1 MSFDGTEVLPASV
14 LESLPVE
21 LLFKIASEVA
31 LSTNPDPNQ
40 GLFPPITSTRRSEK
54 IPTGIHAVSLTSRR
68 LHNLANAVLYCTVVL
83 DSEKDI
89 FLFGRTVSGALDATR
104 SGRTGEVAI
113 TLTFLKDAVKRLAIT
128 YAPIAYADLAC
139 GFASPKPSMKMSND
153 VSTIVTACSGIH
165 TIAIHSLWA
174 PILRN
179 IRKAADG
186 SKSGD
191 ALIGPT
197 LTELLLSSYA
207 DLAKTACTVP
217 RIAQWRPSAPSTP
230 VHSLP
235 TTPGDTRPSSPD
247 PTMRPDSASTPNSP
261 SGASIFDHVTRLRI
275 AEPAYYAWHSP
286 LALLKIFT
294 SLTHIALPRRA
305 HANAENDELFIE
317 GVKVILREPRIQVI
331 VITIF
336 PQLEA
341 DRELTVGDGAGGSM
355 DVRDST
361 IWLAAEKLR
370 KEDGRVFVTVN
381 ARMGG
386 WRKDWQG
393 QGVVASPD
401 GPDNWWRKAMGS

>member
-21 LLFKIASEVA
+21 LLFKIASEVV

-40 GLFPPITSTRRSEK
+40 GHFPPITSTRRSGK

-68 LHNLANAVLYCTVVL
+68 LHNLANAVLYRTVVL

-89 FLFGRTVSGALDATR
+89 LLFGRTVSGALDATR
-104 SGRTGEVAI
+104 SGRTKKVAI

-139 GFASPKPSMKMSND
+139 VSALRKPGMKMSND
-153 VSTIVTACSGIH
+153 VSTIVTACSGVH
-165 TIAIHSLWA
+165 TIAIHSQWA
-174 PILRN
+174 PILCN
-179 IRKAADG
+179 IRKTADG

-207 DLAKTACTVP
+207 DLAKTSCTVP
-217 RIAQWRPSAPSTP
+217 PIAQWRPSAPSTP
-230 VHSLP
+230 VHSLS
-235 TTPGDTRPSSPD
+235 TTPSGTRPSSPD
-247 PTMRPDSASTPNSP
+247 PTMQPDSTTPNSP
-261 SGASIFDHVTRLRI
+261 SGASIFGHVTRLRI
-275 AEPAYYAWHSP
+275 AEPAYAWYSP
-286 LALLKIFT
+286 LALLKVFT

-305 HANAENDELFIE
+305 HANTENDELFIK
-317 GVKVILREPRIQVI
+317 GVKAILREPRIQVI

-336 PQLEA
+336 PQLEVGA
-341 DRELTVGDGAGGSM
+341 DKELTVGHGAGGSM

-370 KEDGRVFVTVN
+370 MEDGRVFVTVN